1 MLTNLCATT
10 ETRGSQ
16 KKKKKSHWPKQSRG
30 QNQNQGMENYRIW
43 EEWKSLTKMD
53 LDTGNGAELGP
64 LMLQST
70 QEASDSLDQMMGK
83 PKSSSLSPAKH

>member
-1 MLTNLCATT
+1 MLQLRPGAA
-10 ETRGSQ
+10 
-16 KKKKKSHWPKQSRG
+16 KKKKKPNTSHWPKQSCG

-43 EEWKSLTKMD
+43 EEWKSLMKMD

-70 QEASDSLDQMMGK
+70 TGDGSDSLDQMMEADQ
-83 PKSSSLSPAKH
+83 SSSESAKH